1 MARKC
6 DCDWMLDAL
15 TRPDMLVMPL
25 ASRGLWVALVNA
37 MRSLPNSVLRIGS
50 RFASPKEIAKMIAID
65 ESELEANL
73 QPLLDANLL
82 AREADGALFC
92 PLMAATSSRSEINRI
107 NGLKGGEARR
117 RQAAERRQGNILFAV
132 SGGAVPSVGE
142 SKAKA
147 NDDVALPTA
156 KLLASSSLEAES
168 KPRVHAQSP
177 EVLRIG
183 NLAIDAAGF
192 DPARWSGTVG
202 VVAEWLN
209 AGADEATI
217 VETIRAKARPDVRS
231 LRYFGQAIAEAVQ
244 RGGVVVRTQA
254 GAAFEAALREWEF
267 NGRNGPLPRLAD
279 FQQQVAA

>member
-6 DCDWMLDAL
+6 DCDWMLAAL

-25 ASRGLWVALVNA
+25 ASRGLWIALVNA

-50 RFASPKEIAKMIAID
+50 RFASAKEIAKMIAID

-73 QPLLDANLL
+73 QPLIDANLL

-92 PLMAATSSRSEINRI
+92 PLMTATSSRSEINRI

-117 RQAAERRQGNILFAV
+117 RQAAERRQGNILLPA
-132 SGGAVPSVGE
+132 SGGAVPAEAE

-147 NDDVALPTA
+147 NDDVASPTA

-192 DPARWSGTVG
+192 DPARWTGTVG
-202 VVAEWLN
+202 IVAEWLN

-231 LRYFGQAIAEAVQ
+231 LRYFGPAIAEAVQ
-244 RGGVVVRTQA
+244 RGGIAVRTPA
-254 GAAFEAALREWEF
+254 GAAFEEALREWEF
-267 NGRNGPLPRLAD
+267 NGRLGALPRLAN